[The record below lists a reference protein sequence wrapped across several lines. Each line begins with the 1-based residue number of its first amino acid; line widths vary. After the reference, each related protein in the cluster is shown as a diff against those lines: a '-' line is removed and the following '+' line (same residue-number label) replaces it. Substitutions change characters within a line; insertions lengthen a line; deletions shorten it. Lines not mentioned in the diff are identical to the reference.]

1 MASSSSTKRKA
12 NVVIDLTEDDTP
24 VKRPKAAKVA
34 KAAKAAKRVPLCPK
48 RLQELRKEAR
58 RMLAQYNSTVHRGS
72 IDSPEWIHGPDSLK
86 VLAVLS
92 EHADK
97 ADEEIVKKLYCGM
110 GSCNVFFNEHLY
122 DCMRNDPRLNGGS
135 LVGRLRPGAQLG
147 KEGLKRLSYSTL
159 DNQVKAI
166 DAWYEFKLDF
176 DRSYQ

>member
-1 MASSSSTKRKA
+1 
-12 NVVIDLTEDDTP
+12 
-24 VKRPKAAKVA
+24 
-34 KAAKAAKRVPLCPK
+34 
-48 RLQELRKEAR
+48 
-58 RMLAQYNSTVHRGS
+58 MLAQYDSTVCRGS
-72 IDSPEWIHGPDSLK
+72 IDSPKWIHGPKSIEI
-86 VLAVLS
+86 LAVLS

-97 ADEEIVKKLYCGM
+97 ADEEIVKKLYCAM
-110 GSCNVFFNEHLY
+110 GSCNIFFNEHLY

-135 LVGRLRPGAQLG
+135 LVGRFRPGAQLG